1 MSTNHSEFSEI
12 PKVELVNFSFSPP
25 GPMGW
30 SSAEYET
37 MLEDPETF
45 LSKYK
50 IRHAEPA
57 TGNVELIEL
66 PIKTRKPQEAIM
78 SVEPINEV
86 MQETVQSLSQELQ
99 EEAEEPAKQVKDQE
113 IVFEAAAEMTQTEEQ
128 EPAVK
133 AEELLPAAGHVT
145 EEPAVKAEEL
155 LPAAGHVTEEPA
167 VKAEEL
173 LPAAGHVTVEHSV
186 KAEEMFPAAG
196 HVTEQGQ
203 EPAVKAE
210 ELFPAAGLVTE
221 QTQEPAASDQS
232 LSDSV
237 KFTGSGAKL
246 VYSYDKLIDLFNQ
259 SDQGSNQSSNNQ
271 EQSGLRFTSSRRKSK
286 SGPSARKN
294 KVIFLMEG

>member
-1 MSTNHSEFSEI
+1 
-12 PKVELVNFSFSPP
+12 
-25 GPMGW
+25 
-30 SSAEYET
+30 
-37 MLEDPETF
+37 

-145 EEPAVKAEEL
+145 VEPAF
-155 LPAAGHVTEEPA
+155 
-167 VKAEEL
+167 
-173 LPAAGHVTVEHSV
+173 
-186 KAEEMFPAAG
+186 KAEEMFPAA
-196 HVTEQGQ
+196 
-203 EPAVKAE
+203 A
-210 ELFPAAGLVTE
+210 LVTE

-237 KFTGSGAKL
+237 KITGSGAKL

-259 SDQGSNQSSNNQ
+259 SDQGTNQSSDNQ

>member
-57 TGNVELIEL
+57 NGNVELIEL
-66 PIKTRKPQEAIM
+66 PLKKRKPQEAIM

-86 MQETVQSLSQELQ
+86 MQETVQSLSQE
-99 EEAEEPAKQVKDQE
+99 
-113 IVFEAAAEMTQTEEQ
+113 AAAEMTKTEEQ
-128 EPAVK
+128 ETAVK
-133 AEELLPAAGHVT
+133 AEDLLPAASHVT
-145 EEPAVKAEEL
+145 EYAQESAVKAEDM
-155 LPAAGHVTEEPA
+155 LPAV
-167 VKAEEL
+167 
-173 LPAAGHVTVEHSV
+173 S
-186 KAEEMFPAAG
+186 

-210 ELFPAAGLVTE
+210 DMFPAAGLVTE
-221 QTQEPAASDQS
+221 QAQEPAASDQS

-237 KFTGSGAKL
+237 KFTGSRAKQ

-259 SDQGSNQSSNNQ
+259 SDQGSNQSSKNQ

-294 KVIFLMEG
+294 KVLFLG

>member
-78 SVEPINEV
+78 SVEPINEA
-86 MQETVQSLSQELQ
+86 MQETVQS
-99 EEAEEPAKQVKDQE
+99 AEEPAKQVKDQE

-128 EPAVK
+128 E
-133 AEELLPAAGHVT
+133 T
-145 EEPAVKAEEL
+145 AVKAEEL

-173 LPAAGHVTVEHSV
+173 LPAAGHVTVEHAV

-210 ELFPAAGLVTE
+210 ELFPAAGLVSE